1 MNQSRRVSTFLSAA
15 VLLLLLA
22 GCSST
27 SEKGGGG
34 SSYFDDAAITAR
46 VKKAIYNEP
55 SLKVGDIGVKTQD
68 KVVQLS
74 GAVGSRVEIRRAA
87 EVAGKVEGVKRVKN
101 DLQVK
106 Q

>member
-1 MNQSRRVSTFLSAA
+1 MSPFKRISTFILAA
-15 VLLLLLA
+15 ALLA
-22 GCSST
+22 AGGCAST
-27 SEKGGGG
+27 SDKQGGG
-34 SSYFDDAAITAR
+34 SSYFDDAGITTR

-55 SLKVGDIGVKTQD
+55 SLKVVDISVKTDD

-74 GAVGSRVEIRRAA
+74 GVVSSRADVRKAA

-101 DLQVK
+101 DLLVK